1 MSVIKS
7 IELIGSSPDGWE
19 DAVKSAIDEAKKTIR
34 NIRRVTVSDLEVLV
48 EDDKITS
55 YQSKVKLY
63 FTIEREKI

>member
-63 FTIEREKI
+63 FKIERKN

>member
-19 DAVKSAIDEAKKTIR
+19 DAVKSARDEAKKTIR

-48 EDDKITS
+48 EDDQISS

-63 FTIEREKI
+63 FTIER

>member
-48 EDDKITS
+48 EDDQISS

-63 FTIEREKI
+63 FTIER

>member
-19 DAVKSAIDEAKKTIR
+19 DAVKSAVDEAKKTIR

-48 EDDKITS
+48 EDDRIVS

-63 FTIEREKI
+63 FTIER

>member
-19 DAVKSAIDEAKKTIR
+19 DAVRNAIDEARKTIR

-48 EDDKITS
+48 EDDRIVS

-63 FTIEREKI
+63 FTIEG